1 MRQRRVST
9 MERPTILSKM
19 KFRRIDELPPYVFAT
34 VDALKRELRLAGR
47 GGVDLGFRN
56 PDLPSPEVVV
66 EKLVEAAAQPRN
78 HPYSPSRGIPR
89 LRQEGAALY
98 PPRFGVEVDAE
109 REIVATV

>member
-47 GGVDLGFRN
+47 DVVDLAFGN
-56 PDLPSPEVVV
+56 PDLPSPEAAVVTP
-66 EKLVEAAAQPRN
+66 VEAARKPAN
-78 HPYSPSRGIPR
+78 HRHSASLGIPR
-89 LRQEGAALY
+89 LREEAAALS
-98 PPRFGVEVDAE
+98 P
-109 REIVATV
+109 